1 MKIATIVGNI
11 LSGLF
16 IVFVGHLTFQY
27 FSTNSIM
34 TESYKIT
41 LAFSSA
47 ANLAAFAWYA
57 GTTKQEEKFLV
68 LLSTSIL
75 ILAGALG
82 KASCPIRG
90 ITGESLKDFQYY
102 FNFNEN
108 WSFILKFLW
117 HAALDYIVLLVVF
130 LLKHLPIWY
139 VDYCKFELGEN

>member
-1 MKIATIVGNI
+1 MKITTILGNI
-11 LSGLF
+11 LSTFF
-16 IVFVGHLTFQY
+16 IVFVGYLTFQY

-34 TESYKIT
+34 AEKYKIT

-47 ANLAAFAWYA
+47 VNLVAFVWYA

-75 ILAGALG
+75 ILAGALA
-82 KASCPIRG
+82 KASCPIRS

-102 FNFNEN
+102 FNFDES

-117 HAALDYIVLLVVF
+117 HAALDYIVLLIVF
-130 LLKHLPIWY
+130 LLKHIPAWY
-139 VDYCKFELGEN
+139 VDYYKFELEEN